1 MRISITKPVYRPN
14 LSSPLLRLNVRR
26 VVALARWL
34 ERQVP
39 GELDARKRLA
49 LRVAARLAV
58 AETESAR
65 LAA

>member
-1 MRISITKPVYRPN
+1 MRISITKPVYRPAIA
-14 LSSPLLRLNVRR
+14 SSLLRLNVRR
-26 VVALARWL
+26 TVALARWL